1 VAGTDTRRNFLTMP
15 KSSKCASSDPQGFGD
30 FTRELKRLSCEVHK
44 SVVRGDS
51 RVRIGLTLNTLQGLV
66 TMLQDAILVTVDDA
80 ARAASDEYRDE
91 SDGDDLSRPGYL

>member
-1 VAGTDTRRNFLTMP
+1 
-15 KSSKCASSDPQGFGD
+15 
-30 FTRELKRLSCEVHK
+30 
-44 SVVRGDS
+44 
-51 RVRIGLTLNTLQGLV
+51 LQGLV

>member
-1 VAGTDTRRNFLTMP
+1 MTMSKETKNFANP
-15 KSSKCASSDPQGFGD
+15 DPRGIGD

-51 RVRIGLTLNTLQGLV
+51 HVRIGLTLNTLQGLV

-80 ARAASDEYRDE
+80 ARAASDGYKDE
-91 SDGDDLSRPGYL
+91 RDGDDASRPGYL